1 MGDAEEHLKWTR
13 RHFWTASH
21 FVNQRTSVE
30 EFLPEKLKFD
40 KALAVGQAI
49 LDLSKTHM
57 AAFYFKV
64 VKNVLGDRAG
74 VIYTD
79 TDSLILKKISH
90 GK

>member
-1 MGDAEEHLKWTR
+1 MGDANEHLKWTR
-13 RHFWTASH
+13 KHFWTGSH
-21 FVNQRTSVE
+21 YVNQNTSVE
-30 EFLPEKLKFD
+30 EFLPEKLKFN

-57 AAFYFKV
+57 ASFYYKV
-64 VKNVLGDRAG
+64 VKTVLGDRAS

-79 TDSLILKKISH
+79 TDSLILKIFSH

>member
-1 MGDAEEHLKWTR
+1 MGDAEEQLKWTR
-13 RHFWTASH
+13 KHFWTASH
-21 FVNQRTSVE
+21 FVNQHTSVQ
-30 EFLPEKLKFD
+30 EFLPHRLNFN

-57 AAFYFKV
+57 ASFYYKV
-64 VKNVLGDRAG
+64 VKTILGDRVG

-79 TDSLILKKISH
+79 TDSLILKIFSH